1 MNPFLSAIPMAED
14 GLLDFVIGIVY
25 FISSTFGWAIGVAA
39 YILQALG
46 LYTIAKR
53 RGISK
58 PWLAWIPVGNL
69 WILGSISD
77 QYRYVVKD
85 QVKGKRKALLILQIV
100 QCAAVLVLIVM
111 LFSVLLQ
118 IAGSFAGAFMSPEH
132 FDDSNIATI
141 IATAVSA
148 LIPFLI
154 VLGISIAMKVI
165 QYIAL
170 YDVYT
175 SCDPKNNILYLLLS
189 IFFDIA
195 LPLCLFLCRNKDEG
209 MPPRK
214 EAVTQ
219 QIHEAEVVVE

>member
-1 MNPFLSAIPMAED
+1 MYEASYEYAAEGIEAVVGVLASVFGSSMLSG
-14 GLLDFVIGIVY
+14 GLVI
-25 FISSTFGWAIGVAA
+25 AA
-39 YILQALG
+39 YVLTALS
-46 LYTIAKR
+46 LYTIAQR
-53 RGISK
+53 RGIK
-58 PWLAWIPVGNL
+58 HAWMAWVPVLDL
-69 WILGSISD
+69 WILGSIAD

-100 QCAAVLVLIVM
+100 QCAAVLVLIIM

-118 IAGSFAGAFMSPEH
+118 IAGSFAGAFVNPEH